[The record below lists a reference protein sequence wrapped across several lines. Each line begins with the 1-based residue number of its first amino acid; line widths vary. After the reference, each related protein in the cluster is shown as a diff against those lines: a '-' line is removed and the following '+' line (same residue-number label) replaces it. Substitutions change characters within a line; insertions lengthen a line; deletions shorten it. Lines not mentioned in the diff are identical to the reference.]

1 MKNMFKTIL
10 MLAMTIAISC
20 TAQTS
25 EKVTVIDQH
34 LYNELTQDMEIVQL
48 VDVRTPD
55 EYAEG
60 YINDAE
66 NINFFDA
73 DFVSQCEKYDKNLPI
88 FIYCQSGGRSAKAS
102 AKLEAA
108 GFTKVYDV
116 GGYRDWK
123 K

>member
-1 MKNMFKTIL
+1 MQSVFKTL
-10 MLAMTIAISC
+10 LLLALIIGTSC

-25 EKVTVIDQH
+25 ENVTVIDQH
-34 LYNELTQDMEIVQL
+34 LYNEITKDLDIIQL
-48 VDVRTPD
+48 VDVRTPE

-60 YINDAE
+60 YINEAE

-73 DFVSQCEKYDKNLPI
+73 DFVAQCEKFDKNSPI